1 MLGLFRGSLLLVPW
15 GGTTLEL
22 GVFGGSLV
30 LAPWGWTLGR
40 VPCVRTLGLIP
51 CVRTLVLGPCA
62 ENSSRKSD
70 I

>member
-1 MLGLFRGSLLLVPW
+1 MLGLFRGSLLLAPW
-15 GGTTLEL
+15 GETTPEL

-40 VPCVRTLGLIP
+40 VPCVWTLGLLQ
-51 CVRTLVLGPCA
+51 CVWTLMLGPYA
-62 ENSSRKSD
+62 ENSSRKFD